1 LAYYGKTKQSQTM
14 KKFIILSIL
23 AALSLSSCKKNLTEN
38 QDLPKGNTTTKFS
51 ELKTTESF
59 DWKTNKEL
67 TFNYVGFPTINPVKT
82 TLTISSEDGKVVLY
96 SGMQEMSANLE
107 VKLAIPTNMGTI
119 KVKYGAVEKTY
130 QTNVSKIS
138 FDILPVLEIEQ

>member
-1 LAYYGKTKQSQTM
+1 M
-14 KKFIILSIL
+14 KKLL
-23 AALSLSSCKKNLTEN
+23 LLSLIAFATLTSCKKQLTEN
-38 QDLPKGNTTTKFS
+38 QDLPKNSLTKKFS

>member
-1 LAYYGKTKQSQTM
+1 M
-14 KKFIILSIL
+14 KKFIILSFL
-23 AALSLSSCKKNLTEN
+23 AAISLSACKKNLTDN
-38 QDLPKGNTTTKFS
+38 TDLPNGNTTKKFS
-51 ELKTTESF
+51 ELKTSEGF
-59 DWKTNKEL
+59 NWKTNKEL